1 MKQKNVQVFKIEY
14 EIPPKLT
21 HFSAYIAAL
30 SHEESI
36 AHLKRVMGPNIFI
49 QTSGLACPLHDITPS
64 VRKLLTSAPV
74 VTPVIEVKKNINPQV
89 ESETKI
95 EEDDGLTFKSGR
107 GRKSTS
113 K

>member
-14 EIPPKLT
+14 EIPPKMT
-21 HFSAYIAAL
+21 HFSAFIAAL

-64 VRKLLTSAPV
+64 VRNLLIGTQV
-74 VTPVIEVKKNINPQV
+74 VKVAKVEFPKELEEEKTEV
-89 ESETKI
+89 SE
-95 EEDDGLTFKSGR
+95 ENDLVFKSGR
-107 GRKSTS
+107 GRKPAS